1 MIHIPKVSVILP
13 VYNASRY
20 LECCV
25 DSILNQSLSSIE
37 IICVNDC
44 STDNSLEI
52 LHRLREKDD
61 RIIII
66 EQSVNLGAGA
76 ARNVGMEAA
85 RGEYL
90 SFLDADD
97 YFSPEMFKVAV
108 ENADSLNLDLFV
120 LGAVAVNEATNEES
134 VMHSTIK
141 KNLLPDLPV
150 FSAMDIKEDF
160 FQVFIWWA
168 WDKLFRKSFIDKH
181 GLKFQ
186 EIRTSNDLAFTA
198 SATLMAE
205 RISYT
210 TQPFVFQRQKIDT
223 SLSSTRHLS
232 YDCCLKATIALKEFM
247 AGKGIYERYERDFKN
262 YALNFLIWNLNS
274 IGQESY
280 KELYLEVKEFYS
292 KLNISQDEV
301 YYHPFYEA
309 YLFILEHNAEEY
321 MFFLRMKLGQDI
333 EESHNKIAW
342 LEEKNVEAEKEI
354 EHLTFNASNLHL
366 TLEEIKAAKQL
377 LIDDSEQL
385 KIKHNEVVISLQT
398 ETSDKDAKL
407 AQQSHLISTLIDEVN
422 ARDAELRNL
431 YKSRSWKITAP
442 LRWIVSKFS

>member
-141 KNLLPDLPV
+141 KTYFLISP
-150 FSAMDIKEDF
+150 SSQQWISK
-160 FQVFIWWA
+160 
-168 WDKLFRKSFIDKH
+168 KTSSRYLF
-181 GLKFQ
+181 GGPG
-186 EIRTSNDLAFTA
+186 
-198 SATLMAE
+198 
-205 RISYT
+205 ISYLEN
-210 TQPFVFQRQKIDT
+210 P
-223 SLSSTRHLS
+223 SLTN
-232 YDCCLKATIALKEFM
+232 M
-247 AGKGIYERYERDFKN
+247 G
-262 YALNFLIWNLNS
+262 
-274 IGQESY
+274 
-280 KELYLEVKEFYS
+280 
-292 KLNISQDEV
+292 
-301 YYHPFYEA
+301 
-309 YLFILEHNAEEY
+309 
-321 MFFLRMKLGQDI
+321 
-333 EESHNKIAW
+333 
-342 LEEKNVEAEKEI
+342 
-354 EHLTFNASNLHL
+354 
-366 TLEEIKAAKQL
+366 
-377 LIDDSEQL
+377 
-385 KIKHNEVVISLQT
+385 
-398 ETSDKDAKL
+398 
-407 AQQSHLISTLIDEVN
+407 
-422 ARDAELRNL
+422 
-431 YKSRSWKITAP
+431 
-442 LRWIVSKFS
+442 